1 VPSFPVVQ
9 PDSNHIIEV
18 VPEAVILQAERIEN
32 FQLLVITFKGQD
44 LSILRLSVSVLW
56 SHSARRLRF
65 LIVFRIPHS
74 INWFWFIL
82 RIMSPTKPK
91 LTSSRSG
98 GRNGATDKDR
108 EGNEKDGGN
117 SGHLPL
123 NGLRAKLIHDFKLAR
138 PFWQFANHGEWI
150 RDLLTFLHQK
160 DPEIKYED
168 LVCWDEKNQWI
179 STFEVG
185 GKGRRNPWSAEFES
199 LSIEADTEAMAYV
212 PFDNSDSSL
221 GNLVLESSSEVSN
234 SGNNFEI
241 ASPSGGVTLLHDN
254 NLELTA
260 DSASAMAGTSA
271 SFYPMLR
278 QGYLSSV
285 EVLRQPPSFV
295 NEETDNMTVAVEPE
309 PELRAQSPNPT
320 RKTVADDDDENWDS
334 SGMDTSSEEENE
346 ENSVDSLLVSV
357 FKNVNVQKKKKKKKG
372 FIDSWEKFDLYY
384 AKKAIQKQKKKKKME
399 KLNSIANSRIRKTTS
414 SIGNFQNQR
423 RNFQA

>member
-1 VPSFPVVQ
+1 
-9 PDSNHIIEV
+9 
-18 VPEAVILQAERIEN
+18 
-32 FQLLVITFKGQD
+32 
-44 LSILRLSVSVLW
+44 
-56 SHSARRLRF
+56 
-65 LIVFRIPHS
+65 
-74 INWFWFIL
+74 
-82 RIMSPTKPK
+82 MSPTKPK

-98 GRNGATDKDR
+98 GRN

-123 NGLRAKLIHDFKLAR
+123 NGLRAKLIDDFKLAR
-138 PFWQFANHGEWI
+138 PFWHFANHGEWI
-150 RDLLTFLHQK
+150 GGLFTFLHQK

-168 LVCWDEKNQWI
+168 LSSWDEKNQWI

-199 LSIEADTEAMAYV
+199 LSIEADTEAMDYV
-212 PFDNSDSSL
+212 PFDNSSSFL

-241 ASPSGGVTLLHDN
+241 ASTSGGVTLLHDN
-254 NLELTA
+254 NLEPTA
-260 DSASAMAGTSA
+260 NSASAMAGTSA

-285 EVLRQPPSFV
+285 EVLRQPPSFE
-295 NEETDNMTVAVEPE
+295 NEETDNMTVAFEPEPE
-309 PELRAQSPNPT
+309 PELRAPSPNPT
-320 RKTVADDDDENWDS
+320 RKTVADEDENWDS
-334 SGMDTSSEEENE
+334 SGMDTSSDEENE

-384 AKKAIQKQKKKKKME
+384 AKKAILKQKKKKKME

-414 SIGNFQNQR
+414 STGNFQNQR